1 MHPGSYIFTE
11 VVNNSGWSNSGLAFM
26 MGLLSVQ
33 WTMTDYDAGRV
44 SVLSLHTKVNHSF

>member
-11 VVNNSGWSNSGLAFM
+11 VVNSSGWSNSGLAFM

-33 WTMTDYDAGRV
+33 WTMTDYDAGWFKCGESV
-44 SVLSLHTKVNHSF
+44 SQG